1 MTPRATFNIPRE
13 DIKKKIL
20 SNGMTII
27 AAKVALVPKVL
38 VQIAY
43 DVGAAVE
50 EQGEKGLAHLVEH
63 MIFKG
68 TSTLQEG
75 AIDAI
80 ARKYGAEFNAYTSSD
95 ETSYWFEVDR
105 ENWKNFIPMF
115 ADCMKNVSFDK
126 EHLASEVKAVVQELN
141 MYRDKPVSRMVE
153 IALRLGFPSNHP
165 YHNPVIGFKEDLAS
179 VTSDILKKF
188 YKKYYHPERAVLFMV
203 GDLDPA
209 DALAYAEGYFADIPN
224 GGSVEF
230 NKFPEVVHD
239 LTINVSRVY
248 EHVQQEQAMFY
259 WVIPGL
265 RSETELIVQAAKSV
279 LGGGEGSRLYKALVD
294 DAKVAD
300 DVGVE
305 VYQMMHGGVFLIIVE
320 PKRGKLDECRQI
332 INSELT
338 NLIVNGISD
347 IERQKF
353 VAGYTT
359 NFARS
364 LESLNGL
371 LEAWIPSYFMTRD
384 EHDVFKKLEQCYTV
398 DPKEIVGFVAEYL
411 DPFLMSWAEV
421 MPFVKTKEGFW
432 QRNQAHL
439 KKIEEQILSVHQR
452 TTEIEDPVIPEQ
464 YAHPKKLS
472 FTFPRPTSEMVM
484 DNGLQVVMHS
494 DASLPLASMVLQFR
508 NGSYYASSREGR
520 LVGLMMGALIEG
532 STQFSKQQILDYFEA
547 NGVFYRL
554 DGYGMSVSLIST
566 NHIEVFDRAL
576 HILFN
581 PKFDARALEHV
592 KQLTIATLERSK
604 DEPSDVAMRLL
615 KNEIYKGTDNDW
627 TADDIIAT
635 VKKLTVADVK
645 ALHASLIRPEAVV
658 VSFAGQFDEAEVT
671 GLLNKYFG
679 GLSAG
684 KFEPKLIGQSTFVP
698 GAEIDFV
705 MQKDQVFF
713 VMGQPSTVRML
724 DADYLPLRMLNLIA
738 FYSLGS
744 RLYQLRE
751 QTGLFY
757 RASGGMAAGATVA
770 EGGADSVYAILNP
783 NTVADAEV
791 QIRAMF
797 TELAEH
803 GVATE
808 ELEATRQLMLKQTI
822 DLISTTQER
831 ASLFAGMKVL
841 NLSPDYYDVL
851 IARVNAMTV
860 EELNLVAKKH
870 FDTAKMA
877 RIRVGFFGK

>member
-1 MTPRATFNIPRE
+1 MTPRATFNIPKE

-20 SNGMTII
+20 PNGMTII
-27 AAKVALVPKVL
+27 AARVAFVPKVL

-68 TSTLQEG
+68 TSSLQEG

-126 EHLASEVKAVVQELN
+126 EHLASEVKAVIQELN

-153 IALRLGFPSNHP
+153 IALRLGFPANHP
-165 YHNPVIGFKEDLAS
+165 YHNPVIGYKEDLAS
-179 VTSDILKKF
+179 VNSDVLKKF

-209 DALAYAEGYFADIPN
+209 DALSYAEGYFNDIPG

-239 LTINVSRVY
+239 LTVNVTRIY

-265 RSETELIVQAAKSV
+265 RSGTELIAQAVKSV

-332 INSELT
+332 INSEIT

-371 LEAWIPSYFMTRD
+371 LEAWIPSYFITRD
-384 EHDVFKKLEQCYTV
+384 EHDVFTKLDKCYTV
-398 DPKEIVGFVAEYL
+398 DPREVIGFVAAHL

-432 QRNQAHL
+432 QRNQVHL
-439 KKIEEQILSVHQR
+439 KKIEQQILAAHQR
-452 TTEIEDPVIPEQ
+452 TTEIQDPILPEE
-464 YAHPKKLS
+464 YSHPKKLS
-472 FTFPRPTSEMVM
+472 FTFPRPTSETVIG
-484 DNGLQVVMHS
+484 NGLQVVMHR
-494 DASLPLASMVLQFR
+494 DDSLPLASMVLHFKD
-508 NGSYYASSREGR
+508 GSYYASSREGR
-520 LVGLMMGALIEG
+520 LVGLMMGALLEG
-532 STQFSKQQILDYFEA
+532 STQLSKQQILDLFES
-547 NGVFYRL
+547 NGVYYRM
-554 DGYGMSVSLIST
+554 DGYGLSASLIST
-566 NHIEVFDRAL
+566 NHLEVFDKVL
-576 HILFN
+576 HVLFN
-581 PKFDARALEHV
+581 PKFEESAIEHV

-615 KNEIYKGTDNDW
+615 KNEIYKGTANDW
-627 TADDIIAT
+627 TADDMIAA
-635 VKKLTVADVK
+635 VKKLTVADIR
-645 ALHASLIRPEAVV
+645 ALHATLIRPEAIIA
-658 VSFAGQFDEAEVT
+658 SFAGQFDQQGVIA
-671 GLLNKYFG
+671 LLDKYFG
-679 GLSAG
+679 KLSAG
-684 KFEPKLIGQSTFVP
+684 AFEPKRIGQSSFVA
-698 GAEIDFV
+698 GAQIDFV

-724 DADYLPLRMLNLIA
+724 DEDYLPLRMLNLIA

-757 RASGGMAAGATVA
+757 RASGGMAAGASVTEV
-770 EGGADSVYAILNP
+770 GTDSVYAILNP
-783 NTVADAEV
+783 NTVVDAEV

-803 GVATE
+803 GVTSE

-831 ASLFAGMKVL
+831 ASLFAGMKSFGL
-841 NLSPDYYDVL
+841 APDYYDVM
-851 IARVNAMTV
+851 IARVNAVTV
-860 EELNLVAKKH
+860 DELNAVAKKY
-870 FDTAKMA
+870 FDTSKMA
-877 RIRVGFFGK
+877 RIRVGFLK